1 MRLTIEDPEFFND
14 NVDLDIDLND
24 DDDAYARA
32 EDVYGLPPY
41 YDYHEEE
48 DYYDFPE
55 SWEEGPW
62 YDPQDGDYL

>member
-1 MRLTIEDPEFFND
+1 MATDTTYSYRLA
-14 NVDLDIDLND
+14 VDD
-24 DDDAYARA
+24 
-32 EDVYGLPPY
+32 E
-41 YDYHEEE
+41 DYHEEE